1 MQKFDDNI
9 IENLRMFSFKDDEQ
23 FYTNGVEL
31 VPLYRVVQILE
42 HFKVQELVDK
52 VPYYEKLESKATPKK
67 PLFEDIGNIR
77 HHKCPDCGKTISHEV
92 TGTVKTFSTKHN
104 FCSKCGQAIDWS
116 ENE

>member
-1 MQKFDDNI
+1 MNKHQEVLDRLKKITRFGGTCEVEVFD
-9 IENLRMFSFKDDEQ
+9 EDDEDIK
-23 FYTNGVEL
+23 TL
-31 VPLYRVVQILE
+31 
-42 HFKVQELVDK
+42 QELVDK
-52 VPYYEKLESKATPKK
+52 VPHYEKLESKATPKK

-116 ENE
+116 KDENK